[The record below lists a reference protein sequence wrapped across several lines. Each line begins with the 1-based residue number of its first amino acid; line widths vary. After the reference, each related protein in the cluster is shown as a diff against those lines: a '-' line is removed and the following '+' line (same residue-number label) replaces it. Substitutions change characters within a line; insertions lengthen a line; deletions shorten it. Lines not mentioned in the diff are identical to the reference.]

1 MQFSQHLPSP
11 FLLLVALSM
20 GGGADN
26 DAAVYDGDG
35 GNDKGYVA
43 QALLSLALGRYSVQ
57 VGRLWRVFYF
67 DFLYHDIPLIE
78 EDSHHLN
85 EPPRQNIQ
93 FNRGPLG

>member
-1 MQFSQHLPSP
+1 M
-11 FLLLVALSM
+11 ALSM

-26 DAAVYDGDG
+26 DVDGDD
-35 GNDKGYVA
+35 GNDGNNEGRVAQA
-43 QALLSLALGRYSVQ
+43 QALLRLVLGRYSVQ

-85 EPPRQNIQ
+85 EPPRQNIR
-93 FNRGPLG
+93 FDS